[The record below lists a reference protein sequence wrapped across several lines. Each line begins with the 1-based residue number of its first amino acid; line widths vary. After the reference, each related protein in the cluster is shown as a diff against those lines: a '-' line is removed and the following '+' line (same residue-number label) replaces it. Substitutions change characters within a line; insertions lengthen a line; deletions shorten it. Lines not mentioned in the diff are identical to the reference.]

1 MWPDDKWTWKGKTGT
16 FSPSSFSPRSKMRSC
31 LLALQPHAVESIM
44 RPFMLRHQRYDDHF
58 TLNKGVTSGNTF
70 IHNFIVRK

>member
-16 FSPSSFSPRSKMRSC
+16 FSPSFFSPRSKMRSC
-31 LLALQPHAVESIM
+31 LLALKPHAVGSII
-44 RPFMLRHQRYDDHF
+44 RPFMFRHQRNGDPF
-58 TLNKGVTSGNTF
+58 TLNKGGNTGNTL